1 MKWFEE
7 IQFKNIWVEG
17 LKESCEDIIFLQ
29 NYKVVQKFIISIL
42 SLFDI
47 FIWFFPKVSI
57 NILCT
62 IQKFDI
68 YL

>member
-1 MKWFEE
+1 MIFEE
-7 IQFKNIWVEG
+7 IQFKNIEIKG

-42 SLFDI
+42 YLYLYLI
-47 FIWFFPKVSI
+47 FSKSFNSFLYAIK
-57 NILCT
+57 
-62 IQKFDI
+62 KFDI